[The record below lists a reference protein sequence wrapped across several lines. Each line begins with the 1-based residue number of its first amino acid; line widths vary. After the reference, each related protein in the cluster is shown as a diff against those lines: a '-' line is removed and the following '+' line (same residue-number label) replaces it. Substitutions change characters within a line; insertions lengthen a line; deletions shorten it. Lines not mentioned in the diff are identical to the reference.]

1 MSYYYS
7 GNSLDLAMVY
17 SSIQLIE
24 FIRLHGIFFVGM
36 GIAIFYELKVI
47 LKRIVDIMAIKSNPS

>member
-24 FIRLHGIFFVGM
+24 FIRYNGIFFVGM